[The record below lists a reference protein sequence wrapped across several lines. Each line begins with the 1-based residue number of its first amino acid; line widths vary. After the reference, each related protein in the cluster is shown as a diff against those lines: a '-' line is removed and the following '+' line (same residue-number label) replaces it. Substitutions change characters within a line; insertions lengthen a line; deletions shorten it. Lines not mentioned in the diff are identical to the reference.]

1 MDPGFLIASSA
12 VLLLFTFATGQAHVA
27 WWLEAIRDLVRGV
40 ALVTAIV
47 ALASAVWIA
56 LV

>member
-12 VLLLFTFATGQAHVA
+12 VLLLFTFAAGQLQVV
-27 WWLEAIRDLVRGV
+27 WWLETPRDLVRGV
-40 ALVTAIV
+40 AVATALV
-47 ALASAVWIA
+47 ALAGAVWIV